1 MSEVTLDVGLAY
13 KIKQA
18 LSRNGI
24 PDVADLDWLVTGDNI
39 AKMRRVRLGHAEIV
53 ITEHVIDCDAEP
65 LIPDRWYVEEHQKG
79 GAFKWS
85 AEGVTLYLDKR
96 QKNGKWIDGNEL
108 RQALAM
114 KPVLNA
120 NVLDY
125 LLAHPHLIPEEWKD
139 KAVFFWG
146 TIYREWN
153 GDPYVRYLDWY
164 GDRWGWSARLLD
176 GDWSDV
182 YNTAAVPAS

>member
-1 MSEVTLDVGLAY
+1 MSEIILDVGLAY

-24 PDVADLDWLVTGDNI
+24 TDVADLDWLATGNNI

-53 ITEHVIDCDAEP
+53 IPEYVIDCDADP
-65 LIPDRWYVEEHQKG
+65 FVPDGWSVEKHRRS
-79 GAFKWS
+79 GAFKWN
-85 AEGVTLYLDKR
+85 AEGVTLYLDKG
-96 QKNGKWIDGNEL
+96 QKNGKWIEGNKIRKEL
-108 RQALAM
+108 AD

-125 LLAHPHLIPEEWKD
+125 LLAHPHLIPEEWKG

-146 TIYREWN
+146 TIYRDRD
-153 GDPYVRYLDWY
+153 GSLYVRYLGWDGGRWY
-164 GDRWGWSARLLD
+164 WNANWLGNGWGDG
-176 GDWSDV
+176 
-182 YNTAAVPAS
+182 NPAAVAAS

>member
-1 MSEVTLDVGLAY
+1 MSEITLDVGLAY

-24 PDVADLDWLVTGDNI
+24 PDVADLDWLATGDNI

-53 ITEHVIDCDAEP
+53 IPEYAIDCDADP
-65 LIPDRWYVEEHQKG
+65 FVPDGWTVEEHCKG
-79 GAFKWS
+79 GVFKWN
-85 AEGVTLYLDKR
+85 AEGVTLYLDKG
-96 QKNGKWIDGNEL
+96 QKNGKWLEGNKLRKEL
-108 RQALAM
+108 AD

-125 LLAHPHLIPEEWKD
+125 LLAHPHLIPEEWKG

-146 TIYREWN
+146 TIYRDRV
-153 GDPYVRYLDWY
+153 GDLCVRFLFWR
-164 GDRWGWSARLLD
+164 GGRWCWCAFWLGVGWLGGSP
-176 GDWSDV
+176 
-182 YNTAAVPAS
+182 AAVPAS